1 MSNSLSL
8 PSAALPPVTIPAL
21 AASRSTG
28 DRIAV
33 VTCYDASFATLL
45 NQCGVEALLVGDSLG
60 MLCKGHDSTIDVSL
74 EELVYHTRCVARG
87 NTRALLLADLPF
99 GSYDSMESTYA
110 AAAQLMQAGAHMV
123 KLEGGKWLADTVRFL
138 TDRAIPVCGHLGLM
152 PQSVHQ
158 LGGYRI
164 QGRTP
169 EAAAGLV
176 ADARA
181 LEAAGAS
188 LFIVEAVPAPVG
200 KAITDAVTV
209 PTIGIGAGPDC
220 SGQVLV
226 LHDMIGVYPGKKA
239 RFVRN
244 FMEGQQSIAEA
255 LRCYVRSVKDGSFPG
270 PEHCF

>member
-1 MSNSLSL
+1 MGNSLSL
-8 PSAALPPVTIPAL
+8 SSGALPPVTIPAL
-21 AASRSTG
+21 AARRARG
-28 DRIAV
+28 ERIAA
-33 VTCYDASFATLL
+33 VTCYDASFANLM

-60 MLCKGHDSTIDVSL
+60 MLCKGQDSTLDVTL

-87 NTRALLLADLPF
+87 NMRALLISDLPF
-99 GSYDSMESTYA
+99 GCYGSMASTYA

-123 KLEGGKWLADTVRFL
+123 KLEGGQWLADTVHFL
-138 TDRAIPVCGHLGLM
+138 ADRAIPVCGHLGLM

-169 EAAAGLV
+169 AAATMLV
-176 ADARA
+176 DDART
-181 LEAAGAS
+181 LEAAGAT
-188 LFIVEAVPAPVG
+188 LFVVEAVPAPVG
-200 KAITDAVTV
+200 KAITDAVTA

-226 LHDMIGVYPGKKA
+226 LHDLIGVYPGKKA
-239 RFVRN
+239 RFVRD
-244 FMEGQQSIAEA
+244 FMEGQQSIGEA
-255 LRCYVRSVKDGSFPG
+255 LTSYVRAVKDGSFPG